1 MNMIDKKKISKELEA
16 LKAYADAN
24 WQRIMDDV
32 NNGIINREEIGKAM
46 ELVNEVDRR
55 IIEHNQLEI
64 LD

>member
-1 MNMIDKKKISKELEA
+1 MTKQQLKEQ
-16 LKAYADAN
+16 KRFADEN
-24 WQRIMDDV
+24 WQRIMNDV
-32 NNGIINREEIGKAM
+32 NNGIINRDDIAQAM

>member
-1 MNMIDKKKISKELEA
+1 MTKQQLKEQ
-16 LKAYADAN
+16 KRFADEN
-24 WQRIMDDV
+24 WQRIMTDV
-32 NNGIINREEIGKAM
+32 SNGIINKQDIAQAM

>member
-1 MNMIDKKKISKELEA
+1 VRSVTTKQQLKEQ
-16 LKAYADAN
+16 KRFADEN
-24 WQRIMDDV
+24 WQRIMNDV
-32 NNGIINREEIGKAM
+32 NNGIINRDDIAQAM

>member
-1 MNMIDKKKISKELEA
+1 MRSVTTKQQLKEQ
-16 LKAYADAN
+16 KRFADEN
-24 WQRIMDDV
+24 WQRIMNDV
-32 NNGIINREEIGKAM
+32 NNGIINRDDIAQAM

>member
-1 MNMIDKKKISKELEA
+1 MNMIDKKKISRELQA
-16 LKAYADAN
+16 LKAHADEN
-24 WQRIMDDV
+24 WKRIMDDV
-32 NNGIINREEIGKAM
+32 NNGIVNRDEIAQAM

>member
-1 MNMIDKKKISKELEA
+1 MN
-16 LKAYADAN
+16 
-24 WQRIMDDV
+24 DV
-32 NNGIINREEIGKAM
+32 NNGIINRDDIAQAM

>member
-1 MNMIDKKKISKELEA
+1 MTKQQLKEQ
-16 LKAYADAN
+16 KRFADEN

-32 NNGIINREEIGKAM
+32 NNGIINKQDIAQAM